1 MMKFIVRRIA
11 WLAIML
17 WTVFTISFFLMRAV
31 PGGPFSSERQPPPE
45 VRKAIERRYQLDAPL
60 WRQYFT
66 EMGRLSRGDLGQ
78 SFRMADYTV
87 AEVIAAGWPAT
98 VTLGTMALVVAL
110 VIGGGAGVI
119 SAARPGGVV
128 DVLMRSASMVG
139 IAVPSFALA
148 GLAVLLFVYQWHL
161 LPAAGWGDAAHTVLP
176 ASCLGLAYA
185 AEISRL
191 VRSGLLEAVQSDW
204 VRTARSKGA
213 GRWRVVVVH
222 ALRGALGPVVSFL
235 GPAIAGI
242 LTGSVVIEKVFAI
255 PGIGYHFVEA
265 ATQRDYTLAMGLVLL
280 YTLLL
285 GVLGIVVDVLQVIL
299 DPRVSLER

>member
-161 LPAAGWGDAAHTVLP
+161 LPAAGWGEAAHTVLP
-176 ASCLGLAYA
+176 ARCLGLAYA

-191 VRSGLLEAVQSDW
+191 VRSGLLEALQSDW